1 MIQTRGSSDGGV
13 TQRAHTSLLHGNKDA
28 ALSIGII
35 NNMSGAGLYATTRQ
49 FCDLLSDAAQ
59 GLDIRVKTVS
69 PFAHSYSETAD
80 GAVLRQRKTMDALSA
95 SRIDGLIVTGAEPR
109 ASKLVDEPCLP
120 FLAKLVEWS
129 ENNVLSTI
137 WSCLAT
143 QAAVYHLDG
152 IERRQLGRKLSGIFE
167 CARFEHTQYLKAIRR
182 NG

>member
-1 MIQTRGSSDGGV
+1 MIQNRRSSNGGATLRTR
-13 TQRAHTSLLHGNKDA
+13 ASLLHGDKGS
-28 ALSIGII
+28 ALSIGIV

-59 GLDIRVKTVS
+59 GLDIHVKTVS
-69 PFAHSYSETAD
+69 PFAQSCSETAD
-80 GAVLRQRKTMDALSA
+80 SAAFTQGKTMEELLPSK
-95 SRIDGLIVTGAEPR
+95 IDGLIVTGAEPR
-109 ASKLVDEPCLP
+109 ASRLVDEPCLP

-152 IERRQLGRKLSGIFE
+152 IERRQLGTKLSCIFE
-167 CARFEHTQYLKAIRR
+167 CARL
-182 NG
+182 